1 MKSKDEEMLRELNKV
16 ISYAHVMLLSSQ
28 TSEDAIYWKGY
39 NDAIDELLNIVR
51 KDAYRFI
58 LTNDMLDTKK

>member
-1 MKSKDEEMLRELNKV
+1 MKNKDEEILLELNKV

-51 KDAYRFI
+51 RDLKQ
-58 LTNDMLDTKK
+58 

>member
-1 MKSKDEEMLRELNKV
+1 MKSKDEEMLLELNKV
-16 ISYAHVMLLSSQ
+16 ISYAHVMLLSYQ

-51 KDAYRFI
+51 K
-58 LTNDMLDTKK
+58 NK

>member
-1 MKSKDEEMLRELNKV
+1 MSPIMKSKDEEMLLELDKV
-16 ISYAHVMLLSSQ
+16 ISYAHVMFLNSR

-51 KDAYRFI
+51 KD
-58 LTNDMLDTKK
+58 

>member
-1 MKSKDEEMLRELNKV
+1 MKSKDEEMLLELNKV

-28 TSEDAIYWKGY
+28 TSEDVIYWKGY

-51 KDAYRFI
+51 KD
-58 LTNDMLDTKK
+58 LKQ